1 MNYPT
6 NSDILSPNPR
16 LGWVIG
22 KDKIAAVPMG
32 MGKKYMVIY
41 DNGKMKVCREQTE
54 CRNFI
59 TKLQKASVT
68 EIEKAHNQN
77 TL

>member
-22 KDKIAAVPMG
+22 KDWEIAAVPMG

-41 DNGKMKVCREQTE
+41 DNGKMKVCRNKQSAE
-54 CRNFI
+54 NFI
-59 TKLQKASVT
+59 TKLQKRKS
-68 EIEKAHNQN
+68 K
-77 TL
+77 

>member
-22 KDKIAAVPMG
+22 KDWEIAAVPMG
-32 MGKKYMVIY
+32 TGKKYMVIY
-41 DNGKMKVCREQTE
+41 DNGEMKVCRNKQSAE
-54 CRNFI
+54 NFI
-59 TKLQKASVT
+59 TKLQKRKS
-68 EIEKAHNQN
+68 K
-77 TL
+77 